1 MSAEG
6 RTENAPAGLRYD
18 LSVIAGWIEPGSTV
32 LDLGCGN
39 GELLWYLKREKGVT
53 GTGIEADEEQ
63 VAACIHRGVPVIQ
76 GDLNE
81 EIADYPDGAFDYVI
95 LSRTLQQVYEPDR
108 LVRHLLRI
116 GRRAVVSFPNFGHIG
131 CRLQLL
137 MTGYAPKTAQLPYE
151 WYNTPNIRIIT
162 IKDFHRFATEI
173 GFDIQAEVAINTD
186 SEDKR
191 GRIVRLLPNLFATYG
206 IFLIAPKTPMS
217 SGTGH
222 NKG

>member
-1 MSAEG
+1 MSGEETAAQ
-6 RTENAPAGLRYD
+6 TTAGLRFD
-18 LSVIAGWIEPGSTV
+18 LSVIAGWIRPGSKV

-39 GELLWYLKREKGVT
+39 GELLSYLKEHKEVVA
-53 GTGIEADEEQ
+53 TGIEVDEER

-81 EIADYPDGAFDYVI
+81 EIEDYPDKAFDYVI

-108 LVRHLLRI
+108 LIRNLLRI

-137 MTGYAPKTAQLPYE
+137 LGGYAPKTAQLPYE
-151 WYNTPNIRIIT
+151 WYNTPNIRIIS
-162 IKDFHRFATEI
+162 IKDFHRFAREI
-173 GFDIQAEVAINTD
+173 GFTIEAEVAINTD

-206 IFLIAPKTPMS
+206 IFLIAPR
-217 SGTGH
+217 TG
-222 NKG
+222 NAATM